1 MIDLRAF
8 DKARQQKKSPLTVEQ
23 FGTLVGGV
31 ATETRKIAWD
41 IMQLQPSSQE
51 TLWDLMAQLKS
62 KKEFSGA
69 YVCEVR
75 AI

>member
-1 MIDLRAF
+1 MVDLRAF
-8 DKARQQKKSPLTVEQ
+8 DKARQKQKSPLSVEQ

-31 ATETRKIAWD
+31 AIETRKIAWD
-41 IMQLQPSSQE
+41 IMQLQPSSQK
-51 TLWDLMAQLKS
+51 TLWDLMANLKS
-62 KKEFSGA
+62 KKEFAGA